1 MAIAG
6 YDRPHGPG
14 GALAGSFTHVV
25 FKGLTA
31 VEADATR
38 SNQHEFNASGA
49 LREMFGLEQPQRM
62 ETDFVWMPDDGA
74 FVTEKGVLTWYDA
87 RARHPT
93 RSEFRLYYRD
103 NAVVAR
109 ASAGDMLLIGKRP
122 NGRILLLLAPGSG
135 VAAERIAWLFG
146 IEVLPGSGFAAL
158 SIEPGTDRA
167 LAVELASGAFA
178 PPSGD
183 GWESEEAMAAASDDG
198 AVRDGVR
205 ADQAGVSEVG
215 SSYEPEWLGT
225 SDESLV
231 LTVHGVLRPWEG
243 STRPSPRIKDR

>member
-1 MAIAG
+1 MILATAG
-6 YDRPHGPG
+6 YNKPHGPG

-25 FKGLTA
+25 FKRLAA

-38 SNQHEFNASGA
+38 SNQHEFNASAA
-49 LREMFGLEQPQRM
+49 LREMFRLEQPQRM

-93 RSEFRLYYRD
+93 RSEYRLYYPD
-103 NAVVAR
+103 NAVVAL

-122 NGRILLLLAPGSG
+122 NGRVLLLLAPGSG

-158 SIEPGTDRA
+158 SIDPGKDRA
-167 LAVELASGAFA
+167 LAVELAIGAFV
-178 PPSGD
+178 PRSGD
-183 GWESEEAMAAASDDG
+183 GWESEEAMAAAPDDG
-198 AVRDGVR
+198 GLREGVR
-205 ADQAGVSEVG
+205 ADQAGVNEVG
-215 SSYEPEWLGT
+215 RGYEPEWLLS
-225 SDESLV
+225 SDETFV
-231 LTVHGVLRPWEG
+231 QTVHGVLRPWEEPAK
-243 STRPSPRIKDR
+243 PSRRR

>member
-1 MAIAG
+1 MTIAAH
-6 YDRPHGPG
+6 DRSHGPG

-38 SNQHEFNASGA
+38 SNQHEFNASAA
-49 LREMFGLEQPQRM
+49 LREMFGLHQPQRM

-74 FVTEKGVLTWYDA
+74 FVTEKGLLTWYDA
-87 RARHPT
+87 RARHTT
-93 RSEFRLYYRD
+93 RSEYRLYYRD

-158 SIEPGTDRA
+158 SIDAGIDRA
-167 LAVELASGAFA
+167 LAVELAAGSLA
-178 PPSGD
+178 PSPFGE
-183 GWESEEAMAAASDDG
+183 WESETTMVAAADDDD
-198 AVRDGVR
+198 VRNGVR
-205 ADQAGVSEVG
+205 ADQLGVREVG
-215 SSYEPEWLGT
+215 RSYDPEWLGS
-225 SDESLV
+225 SDDSLV
-231 LTVHGVLRPWEG
+231 QTVHGVLRPWEV
-243 STRPSPRIKDR
+243 ST

>member
-1 MAIAG
+1 MGIAG
-6 YDRPHGPG
+6 SDTPHGPE

-38 SNQHEFNASGA
+38 SNQHEFNASAA

-74 FVTEKGVLTWYDA
+74 FVTEKGILTWYDA

-93 RSEFRLYYRD
+93 RSEYRLYYRD

-109 ASAGDMLLIGKRP
+109 ASAGDMLLVGKRP

-158 SIEPGTDRA
+158 SIDLGKDRA
-167 LAVELASGAFA
+167 LAVELASGSFA

-183 GWESEEAMAAASDDG
+183 GWESEEAMAAATDNRD
-198 AVRDGVR
+198 VRDGVR

-215 SSYEPEWLGT
+215 RSYEPEWLV
-225 SDESLV
+225 SCDETLV
-231 LTVHGVLRPWEG
+231 QTVHGVLRPWEEPAK
-243 STRPSPRIKDR
+243 PSRRR

>member
-205 ADQAGVSEVG
+205 ADQAGVSQVG
-215 SSYEPEWLGT
+215 RSYELEWLAS
-225 SDESLV
+225 SDETLV
-231 LTVHGVLRPWEG
+231 QTVHGVLRPWEQPDK
-243 STRPSPRIKDR
+243 PSPKIKDR